1 MSQFTKYKTV
11 YFIQSLWDGHV
22 MEDNIEKADIQEALD
37 RAVAAQRLAGLYRDR
52 VTFTLC
58 NKTVDANVVEAEI
71 KEISYEIID

>member
-11 YFIQSLWDGHV
+11 YFIQSLWDNHI

-58 NKTVDANVVEAEI
+58 NKTVDADVVEAEI